1 MQHILIVEDDKELR
15 KALRRLLE
23 RSGFDVTESGTVEE
37 TADLDLDK
45 FTVIIADLR
54 LPGAPGTTLIRR
66 TITPVL
72 ILTRYASMRTAIDSL
87 KIGAVNYL
95 SIPLDL
101 DEILTAINRLL
112 TENAKEKNR
121 EDAEARTSDEPVRG
135 MVGHCPNMRELFR
148 RIRKV
153 AQTNSSVLIMG
164 ESGTGKELVARAL
177 HEAST
182 RKDATLVSVNCAA
195 IPENLIEFELFGHE
209 KGALP
214 GANSIRTGL
223 VENANNGT
231 LFLDE
236 IGELPL
242 DAQARL
248 LRVLEEHEIRK
259 VGSVQS
265 LKVDIRLVAAT
276 ARDLKQL
283 VSEGRFRE
291 DLFYRINVMPLQI
304 PPLRERCSDILELA
318 DRKLEI
324 CCNRLD
330 VPQKKFSANAIQAI
344 STYPWPG
351 NVREL
356 ENAIERA
363 VIMTEGEDIPMDL
376 LGLDVELV
384 KIDSLATQLQSKAN
398 EQERMDELSAKD
410 LTLKDY
416 FQHFV
421 LEHQDQ
427 MNETELARKL
437 GISRKCL
444 WERRQRFNIPR
455 KKKKR

>member
-101 DEILTAINRLL
+101 DEILTAINRLM

-121 EDAEARTSDEPVRG
+121 EDAEARTNDEPVRG

-177 HEAST
+177 HDAST
-182 RKDATLVSVNCAA
+182 RKDATLISVNCAA
-195 IPENLIEFELFGHE
+195 IPENLIESELFGHE

-330 VPQKKFSANAIQAI
+330 VPQKKFSADAIQAI

-363 VIMTEGEDIPMDL
+363 VIMTEGEDIPMEL

-416 FQHFV
+416 FQRFV